1 MKKLKR
7 EQQGPWCSYCPEKSN
22 RARYREDGF
31 RGVFSCDK
39 HSSLLLDHEH
49 RVRQEDERIT
59 LADESTWT
67 SI

>member
-1 MKKLKR
+1 
-7 EQQGPWCSYCPEKSN
+7 
-22 RARYREDGF
+22 
-31 RGVFSCDK
+31 
-39 HSSLLLDHEH
+39 LDHEH